1 MGATIGDA
9 VRDGLVRGLLR
20 FRAPAPIED
29 GDALAFAETPGGC
42 RFDLA
47 ANAAAAEALAAAAPD
62 AASGAVALIAALAGG
77 DGAAPAAL
85 DRARILV
92 EDGAPRTLRIVTPH
106 HVFTGDLFR
115 GGLRQQLRG
124 GADAPFVLHGGNL
137 AEFTLGGRKHC
148 LDVEDAIVD
157 AGVEATED
165 GVLLFHES
173 LLRGRGRFGAPRDV
187 ARLRYAYEV
196 RAATPA
202 LLLTVT
208 LTPLVPL
215 GRVRVTTACDAMS
228 PGGAAPFAMVAA
240 DQAWREVSGGA
251 NVTFAE
257 GPAGSYAA
265 RQAGAPSRAARLV
278 VAPRGPA
285 PLLSVKTSA
294 GEAGRLHWLLARH
307 AAERLPVG
315 ARLVA
320 TEERLLLG
328 GLDAPLRARRGA
340 DAASRAPHGR
350 LAAALARCGA
360 RAVARRHLAAM
371 PAEEAAPAELGHA
384 LLAALALGEAP
395 EPFAARLL
403 AAEDAGL
410 FQAPGGAPARFED
423 QATALRAV
431 ACLLTVAASAPAAAA
446 LGRGLAALE
455 LRTLPGA
462 RDAIGAGAAVAETP
476 ETLALLLRALRAAQA
491 ARARGAFAL
500 DEAAARRLGLLA
512 EIVHRLLQGRIR
524 AEGDALLV
532 DGGPAA
538 QAAVLAALA
547 PAAEPALRSVA

>member
-1 MGATIGDA
+1 MGGTIGDA

-20 FRAPAPIED
+20 FCAPAPLED
-29 GDALAFAETPGGC
+29 GMAMAFAETPGGL

-47 ANAAAAEALAAAAPD
+47 ANAAAAEALTAPAPA
-62 AASGAVALIAALAGG
+62 AASGAVALIEALAGG
-77 DGAAPAAL
+77 EGPAPAAL

-92 EDGAPRTLRIVTPH
+92 EDGAPRTLRIATPH
-106 HVFTGDLFR
+106 HLFTGDLFR
-115 GGLRQQLRG
+115 GELRQQLHG

-148 LDVEDAIVD
+148 LDVEEAIVA

-173 LLRGRGRFGAPRDV
+173 LLRGRGRFGAARDV

-208 LTPLVPL
+208 LTPLVTL

-228 PGGAAPFAMVAA
+228 PEGAAPFAMVTA
-240 DQAWREVSGGA
+240 DRAWREVPGGA

-257 GPAGSYAA
+257 GPVGAHAA

-285 PLLSVKTSA
+285 PLLNVKTSA

-307 AAERLPVG
+307 AAERLAAG
-315 ARLVA
+315 TSLVA
-320 TEERLLLG
+320 AEERLLLG
-328 GLDAPLRARRGA
+328 ALDAPVPARRGA
-340 DAASRAPHGR
+340 DAASRAPHGH

-360 RAVARRHLAAM
+360 MASARRHLAAV
-371 PAEEAAPAELGHA
+371 PHEETAPAELGHA
-384 LLAALALGEAP
+384 LLAALALGEDPA
-395 EPFAARLL
+395 PFAARLL

-410 FQAPGGAPARFED
+410 FRAPGGAPARFED
-423 QATALRAV
+423 QATALRAL
-431 ACLLTVAASAPAAAA
+431 ACLLPVAATSEAAAA
-446 LGRGLAALE
+446 VARGLAARE

-462 RDAIGAGAAVAETP
+462 RDAIGTGAAVAETA

-491 ARARGAFAL
+491 ARARGAFTL
-500 DEAAARRLGLLA
+500 GEAAARRLGLLA
-512 EIVHRLLQGRIR
+512 EIAHRLLQARIR

-532 DGGPAA
+532 DGGPTA

-547 PAAEPALRSVA
+547 PAEVPALRAAA